1 MKKRDLTMRESSPRV
16 HLYSLYLSVND
27 GTLEMDTI
35 ILDSCHL
42 EESHCVF
49 HSDSLLL
56 GPPSS
61 FCIVIISTLSL
72 DLWNADFH
80 DGASDPSLR
89 GLVFRPIRNY
99 DRICC

>member
-1 MKKRDLTMRESSPRV
+1 MKKRDLTMRESNPRV
-16 HLYSLYLSVND
+16 HPYLLYLSVND

-56 GPPSS
+56 GPSSS

-89 GLVFRPIRNY
+89 GLVFQPIRNY